1 MCGISGILT
10 SEGEHLSFL
19 PIKKMLQSLAH
30 RGADGEG
37 IWQNPAQNVLLGH
50 RRLAVIDITPAAAQ
64 PMHYTGRYTIVYNG
78 EIYNYKEL
86 RSYLQQQQYIFRSQ
100 SDTEVI
106 LAAYDFWK
114 EKCLQHFDGMFAFAI
129 WDENEKKLF
138 AARDRFGEKPFYY
151 FDNDEYFLFASEI
164 KALWAAGVPKNTD
177 ERMLLN
183 YLALGFGQNAADKE
197 CTFYKDIWALAPA
210 HYMLYNPQTKKT
222 VIKKYWQLNTETS
235 VSLTA
240 EEATEK
246 FTALFSDSVKKRLQS
261 DVPLGTSLSGGL
273 DSSSITA
280 VINSLSAQSGYQ
292 KTFSAIF
299 PGYEKDESSYINL
312 VAKKFNIKNY
322 TVIPSAQDLIGN
334 FEKLCWH
341 HDEPFMSSS
350 VYTQYKVFELAK
362 QQGVTV
368 LLDGQGADEMLAG
381 YHKYIHWYLQD
392 LLTHSYTGERKK
404 VMNDLKKNEVSFN
417 WGLKNYAAAF
427 LPIHTAMYL
436 ERKEY
441 KQVMNQPDLNTDFL
455 HQNIKGRQWDGIH
468 KTPVTKL
475 NDILHYNTIE
485 FGLEELLRYADRNSM
500 AHGREVRLPF
510 LSHTLAE
517 FVFSLPAS
525 LKINEGFTKWLL
537 RNAMN
542 KRLPDEIVWRKDKVG
557 FEPPQKQ
564 WMEMPI
570 FQDYLHEAKKKL
582 VNKGVLN
589 TKTLSKKTIVK
600 EADAADIYGWRYLCA
615 AQFY

>member
-1 MCGISGILT
+1 
-10 SEGEHLSFL
+10 
-19 PIKKMLQSLAH
+19 
-30 RGADGEG
+30 
-37 IWQNPAQNVLLGH
+37 
-50 RRLAVIDITPAAAQ
+50 
-64 PMHYTGRYTIVYNG
+64 
-78 EIYNYKEL
+78 
-86 RSYLQQQQYIFRSQ
+86 
-100 SDTEVI
+100 
-106 LAAYDFWK
+106 
-114 EKCLQHFDGMFAFAI
+114 
-129 WDENEKKLF
+129 
-138 AARDRFGEKPFYY
+138 
-151 FDNDEYFLFASEI
+151 
-164 KALWAAGVPKNTD
+164 
-177 ERMLLN
+177 
-183 YLALGFGQNAADKE
+183 
-197 CTFYKDIWALAPA
+197 
-210 HYMLYNPQTKKT
+210 
-222 VIKKYWQLNTETS
+222 
-235 VSLTA
+235 
-240 EEATEK
+240 
-246 FTALFSDSVKKRLQS
+246 
-261 DVPLGTSLSGGL
+261 LGTSLSGGL